1 MRKKQWRADDGA
13 TQLYTDWLYLWWI
26 AYTARMHGHIF
37 IILKESLKYVPILG
51 WGMQFFSFI
60 FLSRNWTKDRERFAH
75 RLGKLKRKQDG
86 KDTYN
91 PMWMLIFPEGTNLSP
106 SARRKSRAWAE
117 KQGIRDCEHVLLP
130 RSTGLKFCLEEL
142 GDTVEWVYDCT
153 LAYEGIPYVV
163 SSSLSLLIFV

>member
-1 MRKKQWRADDGA
+1 
-13 TQLYTDWLYLWWI
+13 
-26 AYTARMHGHIF
+26 MHGHIF

-75 RLGKLKRKQDG
+75 RLGKLKRRQSSNHHHNNGSDSKTTA
-86 KDTYN
+86 TYN

-106 SARRKSRAWAE
+106 NARKKSRAWAE
-117 KQGIRDCEHVLLP
+117 KQGIRDCEHLLLP

-153 LAYEGIPYVV
+153 LAYEGIP
-163 SSSLSLLIFV
+163 